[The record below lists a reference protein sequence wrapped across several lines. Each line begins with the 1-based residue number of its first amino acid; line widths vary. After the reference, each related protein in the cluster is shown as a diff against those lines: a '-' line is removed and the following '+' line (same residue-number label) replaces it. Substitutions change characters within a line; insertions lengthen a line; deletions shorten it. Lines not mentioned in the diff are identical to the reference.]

1 MSAWRILMPMLALLG
16 SSACTSISIVDREG
30 TTRIERSFGFAG
42 ITLHPGS
49 EAVLAS
55 TTALG
60 YHQSPLGIS
69 LGFHHADLAALPGA
83 AACRLIVWP
92 RDSDDIARLQQM
104 LGEQPGLCVVT
115 HPPTKE
121 KQP

>member
-1 MSAWRILMPMLALLG
+1 MSPRRGLALMLVLLG
-16 SSACTSISIVDREG
+16 SAACTSISIVDREG
-30 TTRIERSFGFAG
+30 RTQIERSFGFAG

-49 EAVLAS
+49 EAVLAR

-60 YHQSPLGIS
+60 YHQGPLGVS
-69 LGFHHADLAALPGA
+69 LGFHHADIAALP

-104 LGEQPGLCVVT
+104 LGEQPGLCVVN

-121 KQP
+121 IQP